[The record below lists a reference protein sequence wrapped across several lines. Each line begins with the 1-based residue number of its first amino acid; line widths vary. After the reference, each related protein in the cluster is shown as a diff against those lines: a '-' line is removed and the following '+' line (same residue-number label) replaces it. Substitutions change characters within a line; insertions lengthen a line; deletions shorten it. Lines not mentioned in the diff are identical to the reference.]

1 MLDTGATAW
10 LLAAAALVLMM
21 TVPGLAMFYSG
32 QVRAKS
38 ALSVVMQCISV
49 TALVSA
55 LWMLIGYTLAF
66 DDSQAGI
73 IGGLGSVIF
82 EGLHREP
89 LHGSIPESL
98 FAIFQ
103 MAVAVFAAALII
115 GAYAERIK
123 FSAMLIFSGAWII
136 LVYAPLTHWIMDEEG
151 WLRSLGVMDHA
162 GGLTVH
168 VSAGVAALVIAAM
181 IGPRK
186 EILPPHNPGLSAA
199 GAGLIWVGW
208 LAYSGGMHLTADSR
222 TAMTILVT
230 HIAASSG
237 AVMWSFL
244 EWRKTRKFS
253 LEGTATGAIVGLVT
267 VTSSAGFIGP
277 VSGLGVGILG
287 AMLSFYMVG
296 VVRDKWNI
304 DDPMKI
310 FSVHGIGAVF
320 GVLMLPL
327 ALVAHTVVLGPLPGL
342 LNYEASAAGTASI
355 AADNYALQYVW
366 QVLGILVA
374 AVWSAV
380 LTYLIVK
387 AAGRLTHGIRVADE
401 DEIVGLDL
409 AAHGEQAYDYM

>member
-55 LWMLIGYTLAF
+55 LWMIIGYTLAF

-89 LHGSIPESL
+89 LHGAIPESL
-98 FAIFQ
+98 FAVFQ
-103 MAVAVFAAALII
+103 MAVAVLAAALII

-123 FSAMLIFSGAWII
+123 FSAMLIFSGAWVI
-136 LVYAPLTHWIMDEEG
+136 LVYTPLTHWIMDEEG

-267 VTSSAGFIGP
+267 VTPSAGYIGP
-277 VSGLGVGILG
+277 VSGLAVGVLG
-287 AMLSFYMVG
+287 AMLSFYMVS

-304 DDPMKI
+304 DDPMKV
-310 FSVHGIGAVF
+310 FSVHGIGAAL

-355 AADNYALQYVW
+355 AADNYALQYAW

-409 AAHGEQAYDYM
+409 ATHGEQAYDYM